1 MKRFLALVL
10 AALLV
15 LTMGLA
21 AMAEGSAT
29 EGQTT
34 GTDASNNNLD
44 PSEAK
49 TVNLTKVF
57 KVNGDEAA
65 EQLPNLHETLAFTSE
80 PSDENPDE
88 TNLTITP
95 VAITD
100 AGVYPIVVNVPS
112 YSNVG
117 KYIYTIA
124 ETEGSSQGVTY
135 DDTTITFIVQVG
147 YDYENGKL
155 IVVEAAPE
163 QPRDENGELMG
174 EDKKD
179 NQFDNNFDVGGTP
192 DDKYTGLTVE
202 KTVTGNLADKSKY
215 FTMHVTLTAQ
225 EGKTVNSFITVTGGS
240 DAGNEQTIE
249 AGWTGTHDVI
259 DIKLKDGEKVSFK
272 NIPAGVSY
280 TVVEDEAHTQGD
292 VNSEEG
298 YTATYENKEG
308 TVTLKATQ
316 EAVVTNEKK
325 TEVLTGVSLSSLPYV
340 LIVALVIAGAVIMMI
355 RRRRAAED

>member
-21 AMAEGSAT
+21 AMAEGGAT

-44 PSEAK
+44 PSEATTFTLK
-49 TVNLTKVF
+49 KVFTVNGEKAGKV
-57 KVNGDEAA
+57 
-65 EQLPNLHETLAFTSE
+65 LPNLKETLTFTSTAD
-80 PSDENPDE
+80 SSNPDT
-88 TNLTITP
+88 TNLTIDE
-95 VAITD
+95 VKIVD
-100 AGVYPIVVNVPS
+100 AGSYDITVHIPS
-112 YSNVG
+112 YSNTG

-124 ETEGSSQGVTY
+124 ETAGSSQGVTY
-135 DDTTITFIVQVG
+135 DDSTITFIVQIG

-174 EDKKD
+174 KDKKD

-192 DDKYTGLTVE
+192 GDEFTGLTVQKKVE
-202 KTVTGNLADKSKY
+202 GNLGDKSKY
-215 FTMHVTLTAQ
+215 FTIYVTFTAE
-225 EGKTVNSFITVTGGS
+225 EGKTVNSDILVSGGS
-240 DAGNEQTIE
+240 DAGNKQTI
-249 AGWTGTHDVI
+249 ASGWTGKHEPI
-259 DIKLKDGEKVSFK
+259 EIKLKADEVVSFK
-272 NIPAGVSY
+272 NIPDGVSY
-280 TVVEDEAHTQGD
+280 VVAEDKAHTQGD

-298 YTATYENKEG
+298 YTATYENETGKVE
-308 TVTLKATQ
+308 LKKTK

-340 LIVALVIAGAVIMMI
+340 LILALVAVGAILMI
-355 RRRRAAED
+355 RRRKVAED